1 MGDVL
6 RPRGTVSKFKAPSL
20 AHIQK
25 QVATIGLAERFFD
38 SVVLFT
44 LFELGVFTELAG
56 GPRTLDSLCEKLGA
70 NRATLASILDAAV
83 ALKVLKK
90 DGDEYSADEALL
102 DCLGRPDSE
111 SYVGEWIAFLHT
123 LSAPLMELD
132 QAALTGKPPGNLVE
146 DGVSDNLLVRRMTH
160 AMDSYARTRG
170 IEMAGRMDWS
180 KTKTLLDLGC
190 GPGTY
195 SLAIVEEAPHI
206 KATLLD
212 LDLPIE
218 DARKLVEAR
227 GMSDRVTFVAHDIFT
242 YQTDEGFDDVMV
254 SNTLHM
260 LGPDLSAKLMKQ
272 CFTLVNPGGRLI
284 VQAQYLNDDRT
295 SPRWATLLNLV
306 QRAATIHGQNHAL
319 GETREWMEAA
329 GFVDVEHQRFS
340 AWNTNSVLIG
350 RKPA

>member
-1 MGDVL
+1 M
-6 RPRGTVSKFKAPSL
+6 SEFKAPSL
-20 AHIQK
+20 AQIQK

-38 SVVLFT
+38 SVVLFA
-44 LFELGVFTELAG
+44 LFELGAFTELAG
-56 GPRTLDSLCEKLGA
+56 GPRTLDALTAKLGC

-83 ALKVLKK
+83 ALKVLQKT
-90 DGDEYSADEALL
+90 GEEYSAEEAML
-102 DCLGRPDSE
+102 DCLGRPESE

-123 LSAPLMELD
+123 LSGPLMELD

-170 IEMAGRMDWS
+170 IEMADRMDFS
-180 KTKTLLDLGC
+180 GTKTLLDLGC

-195 SLAIVEEAPHI
+195 SLAIVEKTPHI
-206 KATLLD
+206 QATLLD

-227 GMSDRVTFVAHDIFT
+227 GMSDRVQFVAADIFT
-242 YQTDEGFDDVMV
+242 YKTDEGYDDVLV

-272 CFTLVNPGGRLI
+272 CWTLVNPGGRLI
-284 VQAQYLNDDRT
+284 VQAQYLNDDRI

-306 QRAATIHGQNHAL
+306 QRAATIHGENHAL
-319 GETREWMEAA
+319 GETQGWMEDA
-329 GFVDVEHQRFS
+329 GFTDVKHQRFS

-350 RKPA
+350 HKPA